1 MRKFNIEFFV
11 GIFLLIGILCL
22 AYLSVK
28 FARLEIL
35 GTKGYEISALFS
47 NCGGLKTGGS
57 VMVAGVEI
65 GRVKSVSLDKNKANV
80 VMSISPE
87 VKVPDD
93 SMASIKTKGLIG
105 EKFVEVSFGGSQDQ
119 LEPGG
124 SIQDTEP
131 AMDIERLVSQF
142 IHGKVEK

>member
-11 GIFLLIGILCL
+11 GVFLLIGILCL
-22 AYLSVK
+22 AYLSVR
-28 FARLEIL
+28 FARLEVL
-35 GTKGYEISALFS
+35 GSNGYEISALFS

-65 GRVKSVSLDKNKANV
+65 GRVRSISLDKFKANV
-80 VMSISPE
+80 VMSISPT
-87 VKVPDD
+87 VKIPDD

-105 EKFVEVSFGGSQDQ
+105 EKFVEVSPGPGEEH
-119 LEPGG
+119 LGPGG
-124 SIQDTEP
+124 TIQDTEP

-142 IHGKVEK
+142 IHGKVDK